1 MMKRLFA
8 VVLFALLLIS
18 PAIAADKIVRVAVL
32 PFNSS
37 EAKEYA
43 ALTDTLTSML
53 TSRIAS
59 GGGVE
64 LVDYPFAPSEL
75 NRLRNLDAAHVPAQL
90 PKMRADFLVKG
101 NLYTVQ
107 SGLQLHLSVIPLDG
121 KSEPSNFSAFAGAEN
136 QIIPAVVD
144 LAQSASRRL
153 RGDVL
158 PAETPPGLAE
168 KTGAATGASGFDT
181 EHPDRIYQR
190 LAVSSGKG
198 PVAAEPGVLQA
209 EMRRGE
215 PVKVAANAM
224 AVGDLDGDGK
234 QEVVL
239 ATDGTLRVFSFDDKM
254 NASPLA
260 SYSFPLGVRVNMV
273 SVARLDGQPGL
284 AIYVS
289 ASQKTQPYGAI
300 FVYSPSAGLLAKM
313 KDIPW
318 YIRPIDRP
326 GEGVQLFGQRGDDH
340 PETGYLGKG
349 VHRLRLQPDLTA
361 LTDEGAVP
369 LPAGIG
375 LFDFV
380 WLDLN
385 GDGKLEVAAI
395 DGNSKL
401 KIFNSQG
408 ELLWVSE
415 NEYGGSKNFIGPS
428 LANDDTAQNNS
439 GLRLLRY
446 IPGRILVMRGNDD
459 GKDEIIVGANQP
471 TFLNTWLRNSREY
484 DGGRLHHLFWDG
496 SGMRESWKTGE
507 LNGYIADYGLP
518 QPEAALKDSL
528 QLIVAQRPGRTLLG
542 FTLDDTTA
550 LVSYRISL
558 QQGKA
563 VPGKAEEKGAKSSG
577 N

>member
-1 MMKRLFA
+1 MKRLFA
-8 VVLFALLLIS
+8 VLLFALLLIS
-18 PAIAADKIVRVAVL
+18 PAIAADNKIVRVAVL

-59 GGGVE
+59 NGAVE

-144 LAQSASRRL
+144 LAQSAARRL
-153 RGDVL
+153 RGEAL
-158 PAETPPGLAE
+158 PAETPSSGLAE
-168 KTGAATGASGFDT
+168 ETTAATGRAGFDT
-181 EHPDRIYQR
+181 EHPDRLYQR
-190 LAVSSGKG
+190 LAVSGGKG
-198 PVAAEPGVLQA
+198 LAAEPGVLQA

-215 PVKVAANAM
+215 PVKVAANTM

-234 QEVVL
+234 QEAVL

-273 SVARLDGQPGL
+273 SVAKLDGQPGL

-300 FVYSPSAGLLAKM
+300 FVYSPGAGLLAKM

-318 YIRPIDRP
+318 YIRPINKP
-326 GEGVQLFGQRGDDH
+326 GEGVQLFGQRGDDR

-349 VHRLRLQPDLTA
+349 VHRLRLHPDLTA
-361 LTDEGAVP
+361 LADEGAVP
-369 LPAGIG
+369 LPAGVG
-375 LFDFV
+375 VFDFV

-428 LANDDTAQNNS
+428 LANDENAKSNS

-459 GKDEIIVGANQP
+459 GKDEIIVGANQA
-471 TFLNTWLRNSREY
+471 TFINTWLRNSREY

-496 SGMRESWKTGE
+496 SGMRESWKTGQ
-507 LNGYIADYGLP
+507 LKGYIADYGLP

-542 FTLDDTTA
+542 FTLDDSTA

-563 VPGKAEEKGAKSSG
+563 APGKAEEKGAKSSG

>member
-1 MMKRLFA
+1 MKRLFA
-8 VVLFALLLIS
+8 VLLFALLLIS
-18 PAIAADKIVRVAVL
+18 PAVAADKIVRVAVL
-32 PFNSS
+32 PFNSG

-43 ALTDTLTSML
+43 SLTDTLTSML

-121 KSEPSNFSAFAGAEN
+121 KSAPSNFSAFAGAEN

-158 PAETPPGLAE
+158 PAETPPRLAE
-168 KTGAATGASGFDT
+168 ETRAATGASGFDT
-181 EHPDRIYQR
+181 EHPDRLYQR

-198 PVAAEPGVLQA
+198 PVTAEPGVLQA

-215 PVKVAANAM
+215 PVKVAANVM
-224 AVGDLDGDGK
+224 AVGDFDGDGK
-234 QEVVL
+234 QEVAL
-239 ATDGTLRVFSFDDKM
+239 ATDGTLHVFSFDDKM

-273 SVARLDGQPGL
+273 SVAKLDGQQGL

-300 FVYSPSAGLLAKM
+300 FVYSPGAGLLAKM
-313 KDIPW
+313 KNIPW
-318 YIRPIDRP
+318 YIRPINKP
-326 GEGVQLFGQRGDDH
+326 GEGVQLFGQRGDDR
-340 PETGYLGKG
+340 PETGYLGKD
-349 VHRLRLQPDLTA
+349 VHRLRLQPDFTA
-361 LTDEGAVP
+361 LTDEGVVA
-369 LPAGIG
+369 LPPGVG
-375 LFDFV
+375 LFDFA
-380 WLDLN
+380 WLDID
-385 GDGKLEVAAI
+385 GDGKLEMAAI

-401 KIFNSQG
+401 KIFNPRG

-428 LANDDTAQNNS
+428 LVNDENS
-439 GLRLLRY
+439 DKNRLLRY
-446 IPGRILVMRGNDD
+446 IPGRILVMRGSDD
-459 GKDEIIVGANQP
+459 GKDEIIVGAHQP
-471 TFLNTWLRNSREY
+471 TFVNTWLRNSREY

-496 SGMRESWKTGE
+496 SGMRESWKTSQ
-507 LNGYIADYGLP
+507 LNGYIVDYGLP
-518 QPEAALKDSL
+518 RPETALKDSL
-528 QLIVAQRPGRTLLG
+528 FLIVAQRPGRTLLG
-542 FTLDDTTA
+542 FTLDDSTA

-563 VPGKAEEKGAKSSG
+563 APGKAEEKGAKSSG